1 MNPNFARRVLLP
13 LLVAAAAGLVFVLV
27 VTGGGRRLPTDGDAT
42 SSADT
47 GEVVAGSE
55 NTSATTDDPAS
66 DRVATDLGLLPA
78 ALAQGL
84 ELHHAEKGYVM
95 CNAWLPEEEGPSP
108 LPANASHQVGVGAFV
123 LNRAGDRVLMVCER
137 HGPASGKR

>member
-55 NTSATTDDPAS
+55 NTPSTTDDPAS
-66 DRVATDLGLLPA
+66 DGVATPKA
-78 ALAQGL
+78 
-84 ELHHAEKGYVM
+84 
-95 CNAWLPEEEGPSP
+95 PE
-108 LPANASHQVGVGAFV
+108 
-123 LNRAGDRVLMVCER
+123 
-137 HGPASGKR
+137 ASGEN